1 LFNLLSLSNQL
12 RQSNLNE
19 WAKRMHEF
27 INKAMQ
33 HGDNQKWRTSLEL
46 LPPVK
51 AKHWQFDKDQIEIGA
66 NDQLD
71 DRLRARLRATLLKF
85 HPWRKGPFNVFGLHI
100 DSEWRSDW
108 KWRRFIAAIDPLKGR
123 RVLDVGCG
131 NGYYALRCLGQGAA
145 VVVGIEPQLLYHA
158 QYQALQ
164 HFLPD
169 LPLCMLPCTLED
181 LEGDESFDSVFSL
194 GVIYHRK
201 SPLDHLNQLLSCLR
215 PGGQLVIETLAIENK
230 AQHIFMPVDRYA
242 RMRNIWFI
250 PSPECLLT
258 WLERSGFK
266 NPRVLDLSITS
277 PEEQR
282 QTEWMS
288 FESLAHALHP
298 KNPGQTVEG
307 LPAPRRVI
315 AIAEK

>member
-1 LFNLLSLSNQL
+1 
-12 RQSNLNE
+12 
-19 WAKRMHEF
+19 
-27 INKAMQ
+27 MQ
-33 HGDNQKWRTSLEL
+33 HGDNQKWRTGLEL

-169 LPLCMLPCTLED
+169 LPLCMLPCTL
-181 LEGDESFDSVFSL
+181 
-194 GVIYHRK
+194 
-201 SPLDHLNQLLSCLR
+201 
-215 PGGQLVIETLAIENK
+215 
-230 AQHIFMPVDRYA
+230 
-242 RMRNIWFI
+242 
-250 PSPECLLT
+250 
-258 WLERSGFK
+258 
-266 NPRVLDLSITS
+266 
-277 PEEQR
+277 
-282 QTEWMS
+282 
-288 FESLAHALHP
+288 
-298 KNPGQTVEG
+298 
-307 LPAPRRVI
+307 
-315 AIAEK
+315 